1 MKKDKPS
8 KEAKPVKKKKAFPAN
23 PNHLEDFESL
33 LKKAATPRKQPR
45 T

>member
-1 MKKDKPS
+1 MKKDKP
-8 KEAKPVKKKKAFPAN
+8 KDKKAVRKKKPSPPN

-33 LKKAATPRKQPR
+33 LKKAATLPKPTR

>member
-1 MKKDKPS
+1 MQKKD
-8 KEAKPVKKKKAFPAN
+8 AKKAPKKRIRKKGAPN

-33 LKKAATPRKQPR
+33 LKKAAGSPKPPR